1 MATHPSILAWIIP
14 WTEEPGRLH
23 LTQSWTQLGN
33 RARTREHPLHMS
45 LNYKG
50 NTSAVKTKMEE
61 ESSLHSLGGVSL
73 GKLVLGLPLEAHS
86 KRTL

>member
-23 LTQSWTQLGN
+23 LTQSRTQLGN

-50 NTSAVKTKMEE
+50 NTSAVKTKMEGK
-61 ESSLHSLGGVSL
+61 SSLHSLGGVSL